1 MQAFKFWI
9 NVFMHKVSVHQALC
23 FSTEIQTRKT
33 AVESVPEYF
42 MKGAVT
48 QSLKK

>member
-1 MQAFKFWI
+1 MR
-9 NVFMHKVSVHQALC
+9 KVSVHQALC

-42 MKGAVT
+42 MKGAVP